1 VSGYPQWEFPACWL
15 QGAVQQNL
23 YGKSFP
29 KARSCKPSWGS
40 FRTYADAALSSGS
53 PHRPAT
59 APAFRKQCEVLAVK
73 DKEQGHAPDQLEEM
87 MGNLRLL
94 VADDHDVVRKGV
106 RTLLEEQPGWEVAA
120 EAADGREAVEKAKLV
135 QPDVT
140 ILDLSMPELNG
151 LEAAREI
158 LKTVPTKVLILTMYD
173 SDPLIRQTLEAGA
186 RGYLLKS
193 DAGRDLVSAVDALRR
208 NKTFFTPKVAQMVLE
223 GYLGRTTKEN
233 EDDSNR
239 KNGLRLTA
247 RQKQILQLLAEGKS
261 SKEVAVALN
270 ISVKTAET
278 HRANIMRRL
287 DCHSV
292 TELVRY
298 AIRNHIIEA

>member
-1 VSGYPQWEFPACWL
+1 MA
-15 QGAVQQNL
+15 
-23 YGKSFP
+23 
-29 KARSCKPSWGS
+29 
-40 FRTYADAALSSGS
+40 
-53 PHRPAT
+53 
-59 APAFRKQCEVLAVK
+59 
-73 DKEQGHAPDQLEEM
+73 
-87 MGNLRLL
+87 NLRLL

-120 EAADGREAVEKAKLV
+120 EAADGREAVEKAKQV

-158 LKTVPTKVLILTMYD
+158 LKSVPTKVLILTMYD

-223 GYLGRTTKEN
+223 GYLGRPAKEG
-233 EDDSNR
+233 EEDSNR

>member
-1 VSGYPQWEFPACWL
+1 MS
-15 QGAVQQNL
+15 
-23 YGKSFP
+23 
-29 KARSCKPSWGS
+29 
-40 FRTYADAALSSGS
+40 T
-53 PHRPAT
+53 
-59 APAFRKQCEVLAVK
+59 
-73 DKEQGHAPDQLEEM
+73 
-87 MGNLRLL
+87 LRLL

-120 EAADGREAVEKAKLV
+120 EASDGREAVEKARQV

-158 LKTVPTKVLILTMYD
+158 LKTVNTKVLILTMYD

-193 DAGRDLVSAVDALRR
+193 DAGRDLIAAVDALRR

-223 GYLGRTTKEN
+223 GYLGKPTKDN
-233 EDDSNR
+233 EDESKKAD
-239 KNGLRLTA
+239 GLRLTS

>member
-1 VSGYPQWEFPACWL
+1 
-15 QGAVQQNL
+15 
-23 YGKSFP
+23 
-29 KARSCKPSWGS
+29 
-40 FRTYADAALSSGS
+40 
-53 PHRPAT
+53 
-59 APAFRKQCEVLAVK
+59 
-73 DKEQGHAPDQLEEM
+73 

-94 VADDHDVVRKGV
+94 VADDHEVVRKGV
-106 RTLLEEQPGWEVAA
+106 RTMLEEQPGWEVVA

-158 LKTVPTKVLILTMYD
+158 LKTVQTKVLILTMYD

-223 GYLGRTTKEN
+223 GYLGRPTKEN
-233 EDDSNR
+233 EDEGNR

>member
-1 VSGYPQWEFPACWL
+1 MA
-15 QGAVQQNL
+15 
-23 YGKSFP
+23 
-29 KARSCKPSWGS
+29 
-40 FRTYADAALSSGS
+40 
-53 PHRPAT
+53 
-59 APAFRKQCEVLAVK
+59 
-73 DKEQGHAPDQLEEM
+73 
-87 MGNLRLL
+87 NLRLL

-106 RTLLEEQPGWEVAA
+106 RMLLEEQPGWEVAA
-120 EAADGREAVEKAKLV
+120 EAANGREAVEKAQLV

-158 LKTVPTKVLILTMYD
+158 LKTVQTKILILTMYD

-193 DAGRDLVSAVDALRR
+193 DAGKDLVSAVDALRR

-223 GYLGRTTKEN
+223 GYLGRPTKDN
-233 EDDSNR
+233 EAEDNNR

-261 SKEVAVALN
+261 SKEVAETLN

>member
-1 VSGYPQWEFPACWL
+1 
-15 QGAVQQNL
+15 
-23 YGKSFP
+23 
-29 KARSCKPSWGS
+29 
-40 FRTYADAALSSGS
+40 
-53 PHRPAT
+53 
-59 APAFRKQCEVLAVK
+59 
-73 DKEQGHAPDQLEEM
+73 

-223 GYLGRTTKEN
+223 GYLGRPSKEN
-233 EDDSNR
+233 ADDSNR
-239 KNGLRLTA
+239 RNGLRLTA

>member
-1 VSGYPQWEFPACWL
+1 
-15 QGAVQQNL
+15 
-23 YGKSFP
+23 
-29 KARSCKPSWGS
+29 
-40 FRTYADAALSSGS
+40 
-53 PHRPAT
+53 
-59 APAFRKQCEVLAVK
+59 
-73 DKEQGHAPDQLEEM
+73 M
-87 MGNLRLL
+87 MANLRLL

-120 EAADGREAVEKAKLV
+120 EAADGREAVEKAKQV

-158 LKTVPTKVLILTMYD
+158 LKSVQTKVLILTMYD

-193 DAGRDLVSAVDALRR
+193 DAGKDLVSAVDALRR

-223 GYLGRTTKEN
+223 GYLGRPSKEN
-233 EDDSNR
+233 DENSTR